1 MSRASGTLDKLLPR
15 HEEFCLHYIS
25 NGNNATRA
33 AIAAGFAESNAKQTG
48 HRLLHDPLIEKRVRE
63 LLTEKHKRLHMNTDE
78 ILARIALVAR
88 ADPRGLYNEDG
99 SLKPVHELDDAAAAA
114 VAGIEVL
121 EEFDGTGK
129 DRVKVGETKKVR
141 LRDPMAALRLLAE
154 HKKLVKTPDEA
165 ANAIVNALAE
175 KMKAVRER
183 RRQRL
188 SKESKE

>member
-1 MSRASGTLDKLLPR
+1 MGRADRNLDKLQPR

-33 AIAAGFAESNAKQTG
+33 AIAAGFAERTAKQAGYRMTS
-48 HRLLHDPLIEKRVRE
+48 DPLIQARIRE
-63 LLTEKHKRLHMNTDE
+63 LLAEKHRRLHMDADE

-88 ADPRGLYNEDG
+88 ADVRGIYNDDG
-99 SLKPVHELDDAAAAA
+99 TVKNPAELDDAAAAA

-121 EEFDGTGK
+121 EEFSGTGK

-154 HKKLVKTPDEA
+154 HKKLVKTPDDA

-175 KMKAVRER
+175 RMKAVRER
-183 RRQRL
+183 RRKRN
-188 SKESKE
+188 KESST